1 MYNYRVSVY
10 YNNSPTIHNL
20 LAHCMYNQACS
31 SATNHLVSCST
42 YIAPIKKNI
51 ESWFF
56 GAIIVWESD
65 DKYYHL
71 NFETACELQLYHLG
85 SKLYSLR
92 LKDIAGLKGAQYY

>member
-1 MYNYRVSVY
+1 
-10 YNNSPTIHNL
+10 
-20 LAHCMYNQACS
+20 MYNQACS